1 MKLKVF
7 IKNFNEKRRIAFLKK
22 EILKHDYHFEDVS
35 IISSDCIGG
44 ILYHDLGAKFLS
56 PTINVSFK
64 GLGFYYFVL
73 NLKHYINSDISIV
86 MNDGSIIGK
95 IEGNS
100 LLENC
105 PDIYV
110 NFVHYS
116 TIEEARDSWNSRKA
130 RINYNKI
137 RVIST
142 ERMLTQ
148 EKLNL
153 FNAITYKKV
162 MIYGNV
168 VDNINV
174 PNGKEFVP
182 SKFITKRNYRG
193 KLLVFKGIG
202 KKRHF
207 DDLKFDFLSFLQ

>member
-1 MKLKVF
+1 
-7 IKNFNEKRRIAFLKK
+7 
-22 EILKHDYHFEDVS
+22 
-35 IISSDCIGG
+35 
-44 ILYHDLGAKFLS
+44 
-56 PTINVSFK
+56 
-64 GLGFYYFVL
+64 
-73 NLKHYINSDISIV
+73 

-130 RINYNKI
+130 RINYSKI

-148 EKLNL
+148 EKLDL
-153 FNAITYKKV
+153 FNAIAYKK
-162 MIYGNV
+162 
-168 VDNINV
+168 
-174 PNGKEFVP
+174 
-182 SKFITKRNYRG
+182 
-193 KLLVFKGIG
+193 
-202 KKRHF
+202 
-207 DDLKFDFLSFLQ
+207 